1 MGVVVVALIFA
12 SLLPVAHSVCSCGN
26 TNFPIASQIGNIRIY
41 NPQDDV
47 TKADCATDCT
57 YTVTYT
63 PGNLRLVT
71 TFVICNPSTNSDEML
86 TIYDGPA
93 ENNII
98 LGSTTCVDGG
108 GSPNISSTSSI
119 TIVLKAPTPASA
131 TPATFQIVVS
141 PTAANAPTTTTVT
154 TTTIPITTPAY
165 NSSCDPTRA
174 QMDIAVLLDISGFT
188 NLTTFSQMNTFVQT
202 QLLSAQIIQP
212 NDSMKTQVTGG
223 YITPTCYLYGV
234 LPEPWA
240 SQSSEFSSFFQAL
253 KQTSTLTPSCYT
265 MLLDILGDNILSSQ
279 STTNPLRRNNAPALL
294 YILSGSGIT
303 AADLPTANATANK
316 MKGAGIRILTVE
328 IGSPSTSIQVLATPG
343 LHFSYPDGDSLML
356 KGTQDFLDNV
366 TCNGNNFCGGCGVTA
381 TIDSTTGTPFTLV
394 PSSNRYCNVMNCNY
408 TFTTS
413 DGNNASVTFT
423 WFDIEFEQ
431 DYIEV
436 FDGNNNGLARF
447 SGYNVNGA
455 KVTAGT
461 PTITIQFTSNP
472 SNVYTGFQGT
482 AIGVK
487 ASSTVRLFGESL
499 PNP

>member
-1 MGVVVVALIFA
+1 MRVVVVALIFA

-26 TNFPIASQIGNIRIY
+26 TTFSIVSQIGNQRIY

-71 TFVICNPSTNSDEML
+71 TFVICTHSTNSDEML

-131 TPATFQIVVS
+131 TPATFLLAIS

-154 TTTIPITTPAY
+154 TTTMPITTPAY

-174 QMDIAVLLDISGFT
+174 QMDIAVLLDTSGVVDSM
-188 NLTTFSQMNTFVQT
+188 TFSQMNMFVQT
-202 QLLSAQIIQP
+202 QLLSAQMIQP

-223 YITPTCYLYGV
+223 FISPICYLFG
-234 LPEPWA
+234 LSPEPWA
-240 SQSSEFSSFFQAL
+240 WNSSDFTSYFQTV
-253 KQTSTLTPSCYT
+253 KQVSTQAPSCYSF
-265 MLLDILGDNILSSQ
+265 LLGILGDHVLSSQ
-279 STTNPLRRNNAPALL
+279 SSSNPLRRNNAPALL
-294 YILSGSGIT
+294 YLLSGSGIS
-303 AADLPTANATANK
+303 AADLPTATTAATS
-316 MKGAGIRILTVE
+316 MKNAGIRILTVE
-328 IGSPSTSIQVLATPG
+328 IGSPSSSIQGLATPG
-343 LHFSYPDGDSLML
+343 LHFSYPDGSTLMQ
-356 KGTQDFLDNV
+356 KGMQDFLDNV
-366 TCNGNNFCGGCGVTA
+366 TCNGNNFCGGCGMTA
-381 TIDSTTGTPFTLV
+381 TINSTTGAPFTLV
-394 PSSNRYCNVMNCNY
+394 PSSNRYCNTMNCNY

-413 DGNNASVTFT
+413 DNSNASVTFN
-423 WFDIEFEQ
+423 WFDIEFER

-436 FDGNNNGLARF
+436 FDGNNNGLALF
-447 SGYNVNGA
+447 SGYNVKGA
-455 KVTAGT
+455 QVIAGT
-461 PTITIQFTSNP
+461 PTIMIQFTSNP
-472 SNVYTGFQGT
+472 SNVYTGFNGT